1 MRVAASRRLFLY
13 DENRARTILM
23 DIRPIRSSSDYE
35 EALREIERLWTPRQ
49 ELQKKTDL
57 MY

>member
-1 MRVAASRRLFLY
+1 
-13 DENRARTILM
+13 M